1 MVFDNQSILIQK
13 ELIVKLSAPK
23 FVTFIVALV
32 LALAGLL
39 AQLGVIAVLA
49 QYAFWL
55 VLAGFVVLALA
66 VLLNDL

>member
-1 MVFDNQSILIQK
+1 
-13 ELIVKLSAPK
+13 
-23 FVTFIVALV
+23 V

-39 AQLGVIAVLA
+39 AKLGVIAVLA
-49 QYAFWL
+49 EYAFWL